1 MMAGAGVRRA
11 APRGHSCARARAR
24 ASNDEEAPR
33 APDGYLTFAVDRV
46 IRLPIREREG
56 ASVRAWLREPS
67 NFIAVVFGAA
77 EARERSSVGAR
88 GGRTFDV
95 CVNPRELFGWEITPE
110 FAIEAIPGDERG
122 RAVGA
127 SDADARARLIGEGLR
142 FAGDRTKLPPGFKS
156 MGVWAFIDARVG
168 VDESV
173 STDLETTVATEVKVR
188 IAADIPGILKAI
200 PGFSSA
206 GVMAIAKSIDIV
218 RGGITEATQATYDAW
233 AQEQQQRE
241 G

>member
-1 MMAGAGVRRA
+1 
-11 APRGHSCARARAR
+11 
-24 ASNDEEAPR
+24 
-33 APDGYLTFAVDRV
+33 
-46 IRLPIREREG
+46 
-56 ASVRAWLREPS
+56 
-67 NFIAVVFGAA
+67 
-77 EARERSSVGAR
+77 
-88 GGRTFDV
+88 
-95 CVNPRELFGWEITPE
+95 
-110 FAIEAIPGDERG
+110 
-122 RAVGA
+122 
-127 SDADARARLIGEGLR
+127 
-142 FAGDRTKLPPGFKS
+142 

-233 AQEQQQRE
+233 AQEQQQRQ